1 MIQAFRRKLRSQRG
15 ASMLLALLFLA
26 LCTMVAAS
34 ILMASAANAGKHRS
48 NLTEHQQYLA
58 LSSAVSLLCD
68 ELSAAEYRA
77 QYTCWTTTEDGGK
90 DEDGNPITY
99 TSYHFNQESGYY
111 SGTLSSILQKNF
123 DAIFAATIDT
133 APALSGYATKGKLPT
148 DVPATHTL
156 TLKPSTDIPELDSQ
170 EVTVKLEVKDNYAM
184 YLTATL
190 EGYENYTMEAEL
202 TPISSNVHTLPPTL
216 ENNGAD
222 VVQQTNAMEWKI
234 GWITTG
240 QEEEETP

>member
-111 SGTLSSILQKNF
+111 SGTLSSILQKISMPF
-123 DAIFAATIDT
+123 LPRPSIPPRPCRAIPQKVSCPQTS
-133 APALSGYATKGKLPT
+133 LQ
-148 DVPATHTL
+148 HT
-156 TLKPSTDIPELDSQ
+156 P
-170 EVTVKLEVKDNYAM
+170 
-184 YLTATL
+184 
-190 EGYENYTMEAEL
+190 
-202 TPISSNVHTLPPTL
+202 
-216 ENNGAD
+216 
-222 VVQQTNAMEWKI
+222 
-234 GWITTG
+234 
-240 QEEEETP
+240 